1 MSMLYTK
8 TKFKIN
14 TNNGELLETVLE
26 RIKEIK
32 RGGWGGDIIKTRGLT
47 TFFFPAQQPSPTAR
61 PKIKKNTADKTR
73 IRPHRLITTS
83 WDQDLRFNE
92 LTTRFIWLSVIAAGD

>member
-32 RGGWGGDIIKTRGLT
+32 RGGVGRGYY
-47 TFFFPAQQPSPTAR
+47 
-61 PKIKKNTADKTR
+61 
-73 IRPHRLITTS
+73 
-83 WDQDLRFNE
+83 
-92 LTTRFIWLSVIAAGD
+92 